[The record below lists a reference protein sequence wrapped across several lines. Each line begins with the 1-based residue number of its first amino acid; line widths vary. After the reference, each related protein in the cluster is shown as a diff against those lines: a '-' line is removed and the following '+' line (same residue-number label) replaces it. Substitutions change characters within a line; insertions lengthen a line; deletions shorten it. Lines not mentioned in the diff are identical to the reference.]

1 LEEIKSPED
10 IRELANSFRVSR
22 VLLSAFELKI
32 FSVLDKHMMTSE
44 EVSTKIDADP
54 RATDRLMNA
63 LCGMGILKKVKR
75 KFYNSDLSSKYLV
88 EGKPEFM
95 GNLYHTNHLWNTWSY
110 LTDSVKKGSS
120 FKGDQNKKEKTN
132 WVEAFI
138 GAMHYRGVNQGKIL
152 SMMIDLSNVRKMI
165 DVGGGSAA
173 FSIEIVKKN
182 PSIKATVL
190 DLPHVVPLTKKYV
203 EEAGLSDNFNFI
215 EGDYLTKDFEDNYDL
230 ILLSAIV
237 HINSYEQNKMLINKC
252 ADALNKNGMIII
264 SDFVMNDDRTQPVHG
279 ALFSINMLVGTASGD
294 TYTKGEMKEWFESA
308 DLSKIERKNTSFG
321 SDLMIGIK

>member
-294 TYTKGEMKEWFESA
+294 TYTEGEMKEWFESA